1 MAGKDMAKW
10 AEERA
15 ERSSAEEGAAGLG
28 SGREGSGG
36 GDGVNS
42 LALMWR
48 VLRVM
53 CLSYGRLRG
62 GSPTSSSSTSLRSSS
77 SSTSL
82 SAAPDSPASL
92 LAEVLSGT
100 GSGTEG
106 HPFNL
111 SHGEGQAGAFL
122 AALNGTPGDG
132 ASLLDLT
139 ADLPDTAAMQVG
151 LQAEGWSSFRLLTVE
166 LVRLVTRLVNF
177 LVMSMSSAETCFSLT
192 PGDACFLG

>member
-15 ERSSAEEGAAGLG
+15 ERSSAEEEAAGLG
-28 SGREGSGG
+28 SGREGGGG
-36 GDGVNS
+36 GDGANS

-106 HPFNL
+106 HL
-111 SHGEGQAGAFL
+111 DRR
-122 AALNGTPGDG
+122 DG
-132 ASLLDLT
+132 ASLPNLT
-139 ADLPDTAAMQVG
+139 ADLPDTTAMQVG
-151 LQAEGWSSFRLLTVE
+151 LQAEGWSSFHVLTVE
-166 LVRLVTRLVNF
+166 LVRLVARLVNF
-177 LVMSMSSAETCFSLT
+177 LVMSMSSAETCFLLT